1 MKTFQFRLLALL
13 LAIACGSFL
22 FVACNKDKPAEEL
35 ISTTSGPDL
44 SAHFRQW
51 RIVTLDIA
59 QLYDQA
65 KKAKAGAFARFELE
79 NGSAAPWQ
87 LTAVQHEL
95 FAQGFET
102 SEIGQSADRTAH
114 ALDLVALE
122 GSISGQRFDECR
134 LVVSPEY
141 AGGFVVADGATN
153 YVMPLSLYD
162 KNAAKNQYVVYREE
176 DIVEEVGTCI
186 EPAVGTA
193 APPPTELPSG
203 IGERSATCWKME
215 IRAHSDYEYF
225 ANKAGGN
232 YNLGVFAIAVALN
245 NADAKFSAI
254 NLDFSVL
261 EITLLTAPSN
271 PLYYPTSSN
280 IGTLVQQTKNFW
292 NFFLPNVNRD
302 AVILFTG
309 KNSTT
314 PSGTIGQVDDIGVVC
329 SALTKSYAVVK
340 WGSGNNQTFNTVA
353 HEVGHLLMARH
364 PNNDSQSWC
373 YPTLLSASGIM
384 GSAVPTSSTAAFITC
399 SRNEMNWHLWFNH
412 GCLTQGGC
420 N

>member
-1 MKTFQFRLLALL
+1 MKTFQVRLLALL
-13 LAIACGSFL
+13 IAVACGSVF
-22 FVACNKDKPAEEL
+22 FIACHKDKPGEE
-35 ISTTSGPDL
+35 IVSMVSGPDL
-44 SAHFRQW
+44 SAHFHQW
-51 RIVTLDIA
+51 NIVTLDIV
-59 QLYDQA
+59 QLYEQA
-65 KKAKAGAFARFELE
+65 KKAKAGAFVQFELE
-79 NGSAAPWQ
+79 NGSGVSWQ
-87 LTAVQHEL
+87 ITALQHEL

-102 SEIGQSADRTAH
+102 NEIGQSMDRTAH
-114 ALDLVALE
+114 SAGLIALE
-122 GSISGQRFDECR
+122 GSVSGQRFDECR

-141 AGGFVVADGATN
+141 AGGFIVADGVT
-153 YVMPLSLYD
+153 YFLMPLALYD
-162 KNAAKNQYVVYREE
+162 KKAATNQYVVYRQE
-176 DIVEEVGTCI
+176 DIVEEAGTCI
-186 EPAVGTA
+186 EPAFDVD
-193 APPPTELPSG
+193 APPPAELPAGIEARSG
-203 IGERSATCWKME
+203 TCWKME
-215 IRAHSDYEYF
+215 IRVHSDYEYF

-314 PSGTIGQVDDIGVVC
+314 PSGVIGQVDNIGVIC

-364 PNNDSQSWC
+364 PNSDPQSWC
-373 YPTLLSASGIM
+373 YPTPLSASGIM
-384 GSAVPTSSTAAFITC
+384 GSAVPTSSTASFITC